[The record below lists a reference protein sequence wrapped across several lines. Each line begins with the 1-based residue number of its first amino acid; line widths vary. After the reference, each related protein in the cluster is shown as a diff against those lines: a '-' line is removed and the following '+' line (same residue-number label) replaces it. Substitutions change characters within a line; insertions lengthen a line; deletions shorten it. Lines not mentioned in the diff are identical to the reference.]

1 MRMRNLLTA
10 FTLVILTLL
19 VTNSVCAQYNPDSGA
34 KKKSKPRVGQSNNP
48 AETSPTPLRC
58 TGEEASEKWGELII
72 PKGETERAREIR
84 KKAIGYQQQIR
95 NKVTKSMEVWIKA
108 NPNAT
113 AEEIAERRREGQER
127 IEYKINKI
135 YNENNERL
143 KLKSFD
149 WRTLLNVGPVLN
161 QGLECNTCWA
171 FAATS
176 AAASSL
182 QKNYEENVPLFN
194 YVFPDQRT
202 GELAPN
208 QGLPFNTNANGVAV
222 PFVQDLLNCMPI
234 KKEEIC
240 NMGWHGNAFDFMVY
254 RKGIPLAYKNDNPA
268 SLDSYYLRRY
278 VRGEKFACSANGGF
292 IRGSSWDYVN
302 SPPDKIPSVEQLKKA
317 LVEHGPVVA
326 PIRYDKCL
334 ENYKGGVFS
343 EKNMKEINHAVL
355 LIGWDDEKE
364 AWLIKNSWGEDWGE
378 KGFAWIR
385 YGSNNIGVFAAWIDA
400 TQ

>member
-1 MRMRNLLTA
+1 MNTKTLLLLLITVFLISLTA
-10 FTLVILTLL
+10 V
-19 VTNSVCAQYNPDSGA
+19 SVCAQRKRNSSR
-34 KKKSKPRVGQSNNP
+34 KKTIKPQVGQAN
-48 AETSPTPLRC
+48 TSPEASAAPLQC
-58 TGEEASEKWGELII
+58 TGEEANEKWGELII
-72 PKGETERAREIR
+72 PKGETARAKEIR
-84 KKAIGYQQQIR
+84 KRAIGYQQQIR
-95 NKVTKSMEVWIKA
+95 NKVTKSMEAWIKA

-113 AEEIAERRREGQER
+113 AEEIEERRRSGQER

-135 YNENNERL
+135 NNENKARLRL
-143 KLKSFD
+143 KSWD
-149 WRTLLNVGPVLN
+149 WRTLLDVGPVLN

-202 GELAPN
+202 GELASN
-208 QGLPFNTNANGVAV
+208 LGVPFNTNANGVAV

-254 RKGIPLAYKNDNPA
+254 KKGIPMAYKNNV
-268 SLDSYYLRRY
+268 SGNSNSNYLRPY
-278 VRGEKFACSANGGF
+278 VRGQKFACSADGGF
-292 IRGSSWDYVN
+292 IKGSSWDYVS
-302 SPPDKIPSVEQLKKA
+302 SPPDKLPTVAQLKKA
-317 LVEHGPVVA
+317 LIEHGPLVA

-343 EKNMKEINHAVL
+343 EKNMKPINHAVL
-355 LIGWDDEKE
+355 LIGWDDAKQ
-364 AWLIKNSWGEDWGE
+364 AWLIKNSWGESWGE
-378 KGFAWIR
+378 KGFAWIK

-400 TQ
+400 DM